1 MILDNC
7 SYISAIEES
16 VNDNTKF
23 SKLDIPTGKE
33 IDLIS
38 EQKLLKHKEFINKYT
53 CKSIKPVGSGPGISY
68 RLGKILKETL
78 NGPPTFCP
86 IHLAIGTPTYKLA
99 KLSLQ
104 FLKVLRQ
111 LMNILS
117 LIPFT
122 WWKKFVAST
131 LTYT

>member
-1 MILDNC
+1 MPSFLNLI
-7 SYISAIEES
+7 
-16 VNDNTKF
+16 F
-23 SKLDIPTGKE
+23 PTGKE
-33 IDLIS
+33 INLIINLDKRSIS
-38 EQKLLKHKEFINKYT
+38 EQKLLKHKEFLNKYT

-68 RLGKILKETL
+68 RLGKILKETF
-78 NGPPTFCP
+78 NRPPTFRP
-86 IHLAIGTPTYKLA
+86 IHSAIGTPTYKLA

-131 LTYT
+131 LTYA